1 MKAKWIFK
9 AIFGALFF
17 GAAMGFVTMW
27 LWNCLAV
34 ELFAA
39 PVITFWQA
47 IGLLILGRLL
57 TGGFGHGHRGGWG
70 EHWKHKYQMK
80 AQMKERWGSMNEQER
95 KDFMDSW
102 KKRNYCGPF
111 GKEDKEQKPDIETA
125 D

>member
-9 AIFGALFF
+9 AVFGALFF
-17 GAAMGFVTMW
+17 AAAMGFATMW
-27 LWNCLAV
+27 LWNGLAV

-39 PVITFWQA
+39 PIITFWQA

-57 TGGFGHGHRGGWG
+57 TGGFGHRGGGWG
-70 EHWKHKYQMK
+70 EHWKNKYQMK

-95 KDFMDSW
+95 KDFMESW
-102 KKRNYCGPF
+102 KKRNYCGPI
-111 GKEDKEQKPDIETA
+111 GKEDKDGKPDIETA